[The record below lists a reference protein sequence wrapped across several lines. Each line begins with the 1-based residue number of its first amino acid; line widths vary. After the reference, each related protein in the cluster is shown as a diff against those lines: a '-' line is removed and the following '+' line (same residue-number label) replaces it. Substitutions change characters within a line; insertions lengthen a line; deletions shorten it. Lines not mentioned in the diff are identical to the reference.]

1 MKTINSEKALLFFLN
16 EIAKRSVRDASKKLF
31 EQDSYVDNFTEKL
44 EKEMDELQEQE
55 EEEAPPIEG
64 EEEEAPPIEGE
75 EEGDEAAAEEEPAE
89 EEPAE
94 EPEAEPAAEEEPVE
108 EPAEEEPAEPKKP
121 KKNPAAEK
129 ALSLPDYEMNQDVSF
144 DQILTAINLVR
155 AGNSTK
161 SKKTKGEIETYFN
174 RLDDEEK
181 SVLAIYLKELAK
193 IMTGAIDAEDA
204 QDPSDPSTYFDI
216 IIKSGAGDARKKS
229 QEQPDAEK
237 QEPTPLSQE
246 PEKQTSGEEDI
257 TPPIRVNE
265 QQSFRGLRKIRG

>member
-75 EEGDEAAAEEEPAE
+75 EEGDEAAAE
-89 EEPAE
+89 
-94 EPEAEPAAEEEPVE
+94 E